1 MSQYI
6 TPLKDQLSDLIKTE
20 IQLRQWSNKNA
31 ADMLATSSTTI
42 TNILLDPQRISLDT
56 YLRLIDRLD
65 YQLTILAELK

>member
-6 TPLKDQLSDLIKTE
+6 TPLKDKLSDLIKTE

-31 ADMLATSSTTI
+31 ADMLGTSCTTI